1 MTGRAGWSAGETATA
16 LLVLLAAVL
25 VLYWRVL
32 SKPYV
37 YDDWI
42 FLHRIWKEGWGD
54 TLQWAW
60 DPAGGLHYRPLS
72 RSYFIVMFAMF
83 GVSSFPAHLFALSL
97 HLLNGFL
104 VVLTAG
110 GLGAGKRGALFAG
123 VLFVSLATVHLD
135 PLLWLVGMYDIGVV
149 TFTLLAVLFFLHNRP
164 AYSLTAVVLALLTKE
179 AAVFLPFLLAGW
191 SVLARKPRSWVL
203 GYSAIVVCYAL
214 VKIAGISPL
223 GLPAS
228 SPYALVLAPSQ
239 FLSSMWLYL
248 TWLAG
253 SLVPPLES
261 RVPGFLTVLFF
272 AVVLLHWG
280 LSRRTIAGPVP
291 VPIIGVLFCWVVL
304 ALVPVLFFVNQ
315 SARYYGVH
323 AVIPLV
329 LLVAII
335 CSESVTALRRT
346 GRHVV
351 FVLIAL
357 MVFSANWFFVEDVF
371 SRGIHE
377 QIIND
382 GRFHLVKRTAA
393 VDSVY
398 ENLFRRYPAVPR
410 NATITIS
417 GIPLDAIGGGMAV
430 QLWYRDST
438 LAVRS
443 GVESAV
449 AAGGE
454 EQMANQ
460 RVLVHVTADSLSA
473 ADR

>member
-1 MTGRAGWSAGETATA
+1 
-16 LLVLLAAVL
+16 
-25 VLYWRVL
+25 
-32 SKPYV
+32 
-37 YDDWI
+37 
-42 FLHRIWKEGWGD
+42 
-54 TLQWAW
+54 
-60 DPAGGLHYRPLS
+60 
-72 RSYFIVMFAMF
+72 
-83 GVSSFPAHLFALSL
+83 
-97 HLLNGFL
+97 
-104 VVLTAG
+104 
-110 GLGAGKRGALFAG
+110 
-123 VLFVSLATVHLD
+123 
-135 PLLWLVGMYDIGVV
+135 
-149 TFTLLAVLFFLHNRP
+149 
-164 AYSLTAVVLALLTKE
+164 
-179 AAVFLPFLLAGW
+179 
-191 SVLARKPRSWVL
+191 
-203 GYSAIVVCYAL
+203 
-214 VKIAGISPL
+214 
-223 GLPAS
+223 
-228 SPYALVLAPSQ
+228 
-239 FLSSMWLYL
+239 MWLYL

-417 GIPLDAIGGGMAV
+417 GIPLDAIGGSMAV

-454 EQMANQ
+454 EQVANQ